1 MTSSAK
7 QPKRKVTDPVLIVA
21 EMPTGREVSFEIVF
35 DSDQKTKAIEQLAL
49 VDLQKLRFVGKL
61 TPRGKSDWILSADL
75 GASATQ
81 ACVVTLEPVRA
92 RIDSPVSRVFTSR
105 WEEPDPD
112 SVSEMNGDV
121 ESEPVPEIIDLEAIA
136 IEALALALPLYP
148 RKEDAGLDD
157 AVFSEPGV
165 KPMADED
172 TKPFAGLAALKEK
185 LEKDE

>member
-21 EMPTGREVSFEIVF
+21 EMPTGREISFEIIF
-35 DSDQKTKAIEQLAL
+35 DGDQKTKAIEQLAL
-49 VDLQKLRFVGKL
+49 LDLQKLRFGGKL
-61 TPRGKSDWILSADL
+61 TPRGKSDWVLSAEL

-81 ACVVTLEPVRA
+81 ACVVTLDPVKT
-92 RIDSPVSRVFTSR
+92 RIDSPVSRVFTSK

-112 SVSEMNGDV
+112 SVSEMDGDV
-121 ESEPVPEIIDLEAIA
+121 ESEPVSEIIDLAAIA
-136 IEALALALPLYP
+136 VEALALALPLYP
-148 RKEDAGLDD
+148 RTSDAGLDA
-157 AVFSEPGV
+157 AVFSEPGI
-165 KPMADED
+165 KPMTDED